1 MKKKVIATLL
11 ISTLA
16 TSVFAGC
23 GSEYQQAYDDFQK
36 QVDEQAAEMQKE
48 IDKQVAEITNSSSSE
63 QTADA
68 PDDNVGN
75 IEASQADEPAPDTVE
90 DNQEQTEYPK
100 EVNDISA
107 TFYETVRN
115 DSTGNWR
122 LAVIYDGSDLNS
134 YVGDFYKAY
143 VKDDSEVFGIVNLG
157 LKTSTRVSRVMDNW
171 LDVSV
176 MEYQDGE
183 EHDANLLFSG
193 EELSHYW
200 IDMETGEIDTLEE

>member
-1 MKKKVIATLL
+1 MKKKLVVVLLVSTMIA
-11 ISTLA
+11 IG
-16 TSVFAGC
+16 GC
-23 GSEYQQAYDDFQK
+23 GSEYQKAYDEAQAE
-36 QVDEQAAEMQKE
+36 VDRQAAEMQKE
-48 IDKQVAEITNSSSSE
+48 IDRQVAEMTNGSATE
-63 QTADA
+63 QTADV
-68 PDDNVGN
+68 PEDNVGS
-75 IEASQADEPAPDTVE
+75 IEDVQSEESGPATEEKEPE
-90 DNQEQTEYPK
+90 QEEYPK
-100 EVNDISA
+100 EVDDISV

-134 YVGDFYKAY
+134 YVGDFYKTY
-143 VKDDSEVFGIVNLG
+143 VKEDAEILGIVNLG
-157 LKTSTRVSRVMDNW
+157 LKTSTRVSHIMDNW
-171 LDVSV
+171 LDVTV

>member
-1 MKKKVIATLL
+1 MKRKSVVAMLL
-11 ISTLA
+11 AISVL
-16 TSVFAGC
+16 SFAGC
-23 GSEYQQAYDDFQK
+23 GSEYQKAYDEAQAE
-36 QVDEQAAEMQKE
+36 VDRQAAEMQKE
-48 IDKQVAEITNSSSSE
+48 IDKQVAEMTNSSSSE
-63 QTADA
+63 QGTDV

-75 IEASQADEPAPDTVE
+75 IETSQADEPAPDTVE

-100 EVNDISA
+100 EVNDISV
-107 TFYETVRN
+107 TFYKTVRN

-193 EELSHYW
+193 DELSHYW